1 MSMRIVLVVVGILAA
16 LPLYSQVPNG
26 QRARLDL
33 LDYGDR
39 FYGEAYVLPTTRPD
53 SATVVIFF
61 RMANDFMTFTKVTDR
76 NDVGGNFKAEMRLS
90 IEARDSMGV
99 IRQRLQWKESVY
111 CNYFEQTN
119 SKNDFHY
126 GWARIAIAPGSFTV
140 GLEIVS
146 TKESGQKKLRLPTV
160 TFDPD
165 ASNRQL
171 APPMFGVPVD
181 GPQGDIV
188 RPFISGGNVLFQ
200 QRDAMMLL
208 LVNDAKAQ
216 MYDYAIRQL
225 PLESR
230 DIRYWE
236 ISDVLGEVRSEPG
249 KVPMI
254 SDRSTNDA
262 PYVEVV
268 DKTESSAASTT
279 PSKVALLRVPIPVS
293 GLVPGR
299 YRITLVGERDH
310 DTIDVLFQVF
320 WEMMPLSLRNV
331 SYAIEIARYVLTDE
345 QMDSIDA
352 GNDRERRSNIMAF
365 WRRLDGTP
373 TTTYNER
380 MSEYYR
386 RVDEAFFEFSTIQEP
401 DGARTERGKI
411 YILHGPPTKVEKK
424 LSPGDKT
431 QEVWTYAN
439 VVRKVF
445 HFDVGDDGVYKLRS
459 IEDL

>member
-1 MSMRIVLVVVGILAA
+1 MNKRIITVIVGILAA
-16 LPLYSQVPNG
+16 LPLLAQVSNG

-61 RMANDFMTFTKVTDR
+61 RMANDFLTFTKVTDR
-76 NDVGGNFKAEMRLS
+76 ADVGGNFKAEMRLS

-99 IRQRLQWKESVY
+99 IRQRLQWKDTVY
-111 CNYFEQTN
+111 CNRFEQTN

-126 GWARIAIAPGSFTV
+126 GWARIAIAPGSFSI
-140 GLEIVS
+140 GLEIIS
-146 TKESGQKKLRLPTV
+146 TKESGQKKLRLPLV

-165 ASNRQL
+165 ASNKQL
-171 APPMFGVPVD
+171 APPLFGVPVD
-181 GPQGDIV
+181 GPQGNII

-200 QRDAMMLL
+200 PRDAVMFL
-208 LVNDAKAQ
+208 LVNDAKSQ

-230 DIRYWE
+230 DIRYWDV
-236 ISDVLGEVRSEPG
+236 SDVLGEVRSEPG

-254 SDRSTNDA
+254 SERSTNDA
-262 PYVEVV
+262 PYLEVV
-268 DKTESSAASTT
+268 DRSESKVASTT
-279 PSKVALLRVPIPVS
+279 PSKVALLRVPVPVS

-299 YRITLVGERDH
+299 YRMTLVGEHDK
-310 DTIDVLFQVF
+310 DTIDIRFQVF

-331 SYAIEIARYVLTDE
+331 SYAIEIARYLLTDE
-345 QMDSIDA
+345 QLDSIDA
-352 GNDRERRSNIMAF
+352 GSDRERRANIMAY
-365 WRRLDGTP
+365 WRQHDGTP
-373 TTTYNER
+373 TTTYNEQ
-380 MSEYYR
+380 MAEYYR

-445 HFDVGDDGVYKLRS
+445 HFDVGDDGIYKLRK